1 MITIANAIKEIN
13 PNAEFRIIEPT
24 IDDIN
29 TAEIEW
35 LNGTT
40 EISNSDIKA
49 KFDEMK
55 TAEANEIQAKEDLKA
70 SAKAKLIAGEPLTEA
85 EADTLVI

>member
-1 MITIANAIKEIN
+1 MITLANAIKDIN

-24 IDDIN
+24 INDIN

-35 LNGTT
+35 LNGTA
-40 EISNSDIKA
+40 EISKSDIKT

-55 TAEANEIQAKEDLKA
+55 IAETNKIQAKEDLKA
-70 SAKAKLIAGEPLTEA
+70 SAKAKLIAGEPLTED
-85 EADTLVI
+85 EADTLVL